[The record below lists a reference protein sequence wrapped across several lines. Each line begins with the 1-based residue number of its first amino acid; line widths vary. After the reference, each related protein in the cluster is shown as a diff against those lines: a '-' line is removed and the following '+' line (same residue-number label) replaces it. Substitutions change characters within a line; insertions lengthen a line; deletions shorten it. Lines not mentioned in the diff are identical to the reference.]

1 MNNQKLDTTF
11 HTHLEKLAG
20 NAAGFS
26 ASEVTGFS
34 PEQVR
39 RAAEAMV
46 KAGRLVRSKVSPRRV
61 RYFTSEKLAQAYKN
75 GLAPATRRLAVI
87 GPRSRAGWA
96 PDQPAVITSRTKITV
111 APPLPR
117 RTLRTNTF
125 TQF

>member
-1 MNNQKLDTTF
+1 MNSQKLDTTF
-11 HTHLEKLAG
+11 HIHLEQLADTS
-20 NAAGFS
+20 AGFS

-46 KAGRLVRSKVSPRRV
+46 KEQRLVRHKVSPRRV
-61 RYFTSEKLAQAYKN
+61 RYFKNDKLAQAYGN
-75 GLAPATRRLAVI
+75 GLASVVTRRAVS
-87 GPRSRAGWA
+87 GPRSRAAWA
-96 PDQPAVITSRTKITV
+96 PDEPGVITARTKITV

-117 RTLRTNTF
+117 RTLRTNTY

>member
-1 MNNQKLDTTF
+1 MNNQKLDNTF
-11 HTHLEKLAG
+11 HIHLEKLA
-20 NAAGFS
+20 NTAAGFS

-46 KAGRLVRSKVSPRRV
+46 KAGRLVRSKVSARRV
-61 RYFTSEKLAQAYKN
+61 RYFSNEKLAQTYKN
-75 GLAPATRRLAVI
+75 GLAPAISRLAI
-87 GPRSRAGWA
+87 GPRSRASWA
-96 PDQPAVITSRTKITV
+96 PDQPAVITARTKITV

-117 RTLRTNTF
+117 RTLRTNTY

>member
-11 HTHLEKLAG
+11 HTHLETLAHTP
-20 NAAGFS
+20 AGFS

-46 KAGRLVRSKVSPRRV
+46 KADRIVRSKVSARRI
-61 RYFTSEKLAQAYKN
+61 RYFADEKLALAYKN
-75 GLAPATRRLAVI
+75 GIAPATRRLAVI
-87 GPRSRAGWA
+87 GPRSRATWRA
-96 PDQPAVITSRTKITV
+96 DEPALITSRTKITV